1 MLDKKIPRYSLMEE
15 SFGQTARSNTK
26 NHDEAIELSVI
37 SKKSQRK
44 DTKEIRNQWLGWKM
58 NLSIHYDF
66 TYLPSQ
72 QFIVHTFIFLMLLM
86 TIICF
91 SLFLGF

>member
-44 DTKEIRNQWLGWKM
+44 DTKEIRNQ
-58 NLSIHYDF
+58 
-66 TYLPSQ
+66 
-72 QFIVHTFIFLMLLM
+72 
-86 TIICF
+86 
-91 SLFLGF
+91 

>member
-1 MLDKKIPRYSLMEE
+1 MLDKKIPRYSLREE

-44 DTKEIRNQWLGWKM
+44 DTREIRNQ
-58 NLSIHYDF
+58 
-66 TYLPSQ
+66 
-72 QFIVHTFIFLMLLM
+72 
-86 TIICF
+86 
-91 SLFLGF
+91 